1 MFSLRRA
8 AMGPWPHAFS
18 LSPTV
23 CHLWRPPVATPQL
36 EASGADNDKLV
47 VDETL
52 GAGTRDLPS
61 RVQSAVSVL
70 GKKTSIWL
78 KIRR

>member
-8 AMGPWPHAFS
+8 AMGPWPHVFLFS
-18 LSPTV
+18 WTV
-23 CHLWRPPVATPQL
+23 RHLRRPLVATPQW
-36 EASGADNDKLV
+36 EASGADHDKLV

-52 GAGTRDLPS
+52 EAGTSDLPS

-70 GKKTSIWL
+70 GKITSIWF
-78 KIRR
+78 KIR